1 MESQITFSRT
11 NPKLINDSLKE
22 IHFKKNELCYTKI
35 NQVATKRNNLL
46 LK

>member
-22 IHFKKNELCYTKI
+22 IHLKKNP
-35 NQVATKRNNLL
+35 
-46 LK
+46 LKKKWIALHKDKSGCH